1 MFSWERSD
9 SLLRGRQLYVHLP
22 LSSFIPT
29 CLPSPSHVPTLFFPI
44 QIHANKGPRMFRN
57 EIMTLFWN
65 MILFEIILLL
75 RLYFYFVNILRHT
88 YLFIFQVVCRHFI
101 GLGNKTSFCLRA
113 VVFNL
118 VPTLF
123 NVCDCVNKLGISIF
137 IMYFCRNL
145 RANLYIYI
153 RLIFFFE
160 HSTKFVFPLIRN
172 PRGYVLWSKK
182 LDLTFL
188 IRVFIKLTYK
198 SN

>member
-1 MFSWERSD
+1 MREKWQPASWPTAIRS
-9 SLLRGRQLYVHLP
+9 
-22 LSSFIPT
+22 
-29 CLPSPSHVPTLFFPI
+29 SPSLIFHPHVSPFSFARAYSFFPI

-65 MILFEIILLL
+65 MIVLFEIILIL

-153 RLIFFFE
+153 YSTNFFFW
-160 HSTKFVFPLIRN
+160 TLN
-172 PRGYVLWSKK
+172 
-182 LDLTFL
+182 
-188 IRVFIKLTYK
+188 
-198 SN
+198 